1 MVDLFSKKAGDIIW
15 FIGNKNI
22 KFGEIVGVKIKD
34 DGEYYIVKTKS
45 TELDVHLSDCFNSEY
60 DATINKNIR
69 KYIS

>member
-1 MVDLFSKKAGDIIW
+1 MINLFSKKAGDIVW
-15 FIGNKNI
+15 FINGKNI
-22 KFGEIVGVKIKD
+22 KFGKIVGVKVKD

-45 TELDVHLSDCFNSEY
+45 TELDVHLSDCFSSEY